1 MNSIYGKIHPR
12 FHYITDKT
20 DENVEYLNMRRIIE
34 KVHVT
39 GMEKWDVLH
48 FAYQITWR
56 HSLETLSKGKS
67 WWEVELKM

>member
-1 MNSIYGKIHPR
+1 
-12 FHYITDKT
+12 
-20 DENVEYLNMRRIIE
+20 MRRIIE